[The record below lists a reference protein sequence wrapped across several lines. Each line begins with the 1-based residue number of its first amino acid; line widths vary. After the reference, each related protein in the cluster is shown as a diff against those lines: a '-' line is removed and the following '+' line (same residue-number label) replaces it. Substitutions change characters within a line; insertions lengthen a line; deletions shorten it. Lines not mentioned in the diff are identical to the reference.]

1 MKIHGDVISPFVR
14 MCLVSAHHLGL
25 AEKLA
30 FAKTGVK
37 PTEVNDVL
45 ERLSPIAK
53 VPVLETDHGHGIYDS
68 RVIMEYLAHH
78 AGSDDFIPND
88 GVKRFRVLT
97 LLALA
102 QGTADAAV
110 ALRYEQAQR
119 PKEFFWGEY
128 ATRLTVRINAG
139 LDSLNRDWTDII
151 GQTHAGT
158 IAAAC
163 TLAYVDFRHDALN
176 WRNSRPVLASFS
188 ERMNGFECFKAW
200 PLS

>member
-1 MKIHGDVISPFVR
+1 MKLHGDVISPFVR

-25 AEKLA
+25 GEKLA
-30 FAKTGVK
+30 MVKTGVK
-37 PTEVNDVL
+37 PTEVNEVL

-102 QGTADAAV
+102 QGTADSAV
-110 ALRYEQAQR
+110 SLRYEQAQR
-119 PKEFFWGEY
+119 PKDLFWGDY
-128 ATRLTVRINAG
+128 ANRLTARINAG
-139 LDSLNRDWTDII
+139 LNSLESDWSDVMGLTN
-151 GQTHAGT
+151 AGT
-158 IAAAC
+158 IATAC
-163 TLAYVDFRHDALN
+163 MLGYVDFRHSALN
-176 WRNSRPVLASFS
+176 WQIGRPKLSAFS
-188 ERMNGFECFKAW
+188 ARMNALPCFQAW
-200 PLS
+200 PLN

>member
-1 MKIHGDVISPFVR
+1 MKLHGDVISPFVR

-30 FAKTGVK
+30 LAKTGVK
-37 PTEVNDVL
+37 PTEVNETL

-110 ALRYEQAQR
+110 SLRYEQAQR
-119 PKEFFWGEY
+119 PKEFFWSDY
-128 ATRLTVRINAG
+128 ATRLTARINAG
-139 LDSLNRDWTDII
+139 LNSLEKDWSDVMGLTN
-151 GQTHAGT
+151 AGT
-158 IAAAC
+158 IATAC
-163 TLAYVDFRHDALN
+163 MLAYIDFRHDALN
-176 WRNSRPVLASFS
+176 WRNNRPKLTAFF
-188 ERMNGFECFKAW
+188 ERMNALPCLKAW
-200 PLS
+200 PLT